1 MITERIAQLTGEL
14 KFTVDS
20 RPLTAF
26 DKKLAGV
33 EARLREF
40 SKLTNKR
47 FGVKLT
53 LDTKTLREELAKA
66 ATQRVVLK
74 NIAVDAAAVRL
85 ISEKLQERL
94 NATPIRLKSVR
105 LDLSGIRDQKN
116 FVKTALGQTKVDLP
130 VELGLAQASRTLY
143 EWKKRTESRFKIHLN
158 ADISRSKLLQNARNT
173 LRDVQGRLNGLAVAT
188 PQIRLSVDRAHL
200 RREIQDV
207 LEQIRREVRIR
218 IDLESSIRGG
228 GAGGSRGTAG
238 HIRQGMGMGIGS
250 ELAGWGRGF
259 IPGLGGAF
267 AIMQL
272 NRANQELQGQR
283 LAMQA
288 VGGGVQGGQELQATL
303 RDISQRLGLD
313 DRALGSSYV
322 KMMAAGQ
329 ASDFS
334 KEQVDSIFQ
343 SMAEYGRVMGL
354 DGEAMKGSFRAVEQ
368 MMGKGQIMSEELKGQ
383 LAERFPAAVALMAK
397 SQDMTIAELMKTMED
412 GKLKSD
418 ALIPFAR
425 TLAEEA
431 RKGGALDAAMQ
442 GTAAQQGRFQFGW
455 NRTIE
460 AFAAGGFDRGMSDFF
475 KIAAQGMKE
484 ALPLVTALGGG
495 FEALMRPV
503 NALVGIG
510 GELGSQWENIA
521 KQFNMTGTGLTLT
534 TAQTLALLT
543 PMGRLISS
551 ISWGALALE
560 DFIVFLEGGDSVFG
574 DFLNNNVQAAET
586 FEKLASESSELKN
599 NLDGIFSVVPGLAEA
614 LKGLEFNE
622 MLVSTMREL
631 AAIMEFFNSVVERFA
646 IAGKYRDAKIAE
658 AGGDRSTIMSN
669 IDTMY
674 AMFNPED
681 AKDKAT
687 FIGDR
692 LVAQNIDAIQTETH
706 TRATQSLT
714 PDQFGYMMQRGQVR
728 NEMEGALKKSAID
741 ISFNLNVSGI
751 DAQGNVMT
759 TEAQERVREIVSNVL
774 EEEISR
780 ASASYKESQ

>member
-1 MITERIAQLTGEL
+1 MITEKIAQLTGEL

-33 EARLREF
+33 ESRLREF
-40 SKLTNKR
+40 SKLTNKK

-53 LDTKTLREELAKA
+53 LDTKALREELAKA

-74 NIAVDAAAVRL
+74 NIAVDSAAVRL

-130 VELGLAQASRTLY
+130 VELGLAQATRTLH
-143 EWKKRTESRFKIHLN
+143 EWKKRTESRFKIHIN
-158 ADISRSKLLQNARNT
+158 ADISRSKLLHNARNT
-173 LRDVQGRLNGLAVAT
+173 LRDVQGRLNGLSVAT

-218 IDLESSIRGG
+218 VDLDSTVRGPTGTRG
-228 GAGGSRGTAG
+228 GAG
-238 HIRQGMGMGIGS
+238 HVRQGVGMGIGA
-250 ELAGWGRGF
+250 EMAGWGRGF

-475 KIAAQGMKE
+475 KIASDGMKE

-543 PMGRLISS
+543 PMGRLISA
-551 ISWGALALE
+551 ISWGALVLE

-574 DFLNNNVQAAET
+574 DFINNNVEAAEA
-586 FEKLASESSELKN
+586 FEKMALASGELKT
-599 NLDGIFSVVPGLAEA
+599 NLDGIFAVIPGLADA
-614 LKGLEFNE
+614 LKGLELNE

-631 AAIMEFFNSVVERFA
+631 AAIMEFFNGIVERFA
-646 IAGKYRDAKIAE
+646 IADKYKNAKIAE

-674 AMFNPED
+674 AMVNPEA
-681 AKDKAT
+681 AKDEAA
-687 FIGDR
+687 FISDR
-692 LVAQNIDAIQTETH
+692 LLAQNLDSIASETH
-706 TRATQSLT
+706 TRAKQSLT

-728 NEMEGALKKSAID
+728 SEMEGALQKSAID

>member
-1 MITERIAQLTGEL
+1 MITEKIAQLTGEL

-40 SKLTNKR
+40 SKLTNKK

-53 LDTKTLREELAKA
+53 LDTKALREELAKA

-74 NIAVDAAAVRL
+74 NIAVDGAAVRL

-130 VELGLAQASRTLY
+130 VELGLAQASRSLY

-158 ADISRSKLLQNARNT
+158 ADISRSKLLHNARNT
-173 LRDVQGRLNGLAVAT
+173 LRDVQGKLNGLSVPT
-188 PQIRLSVDRAHL
+188 PNIRLSVDRAHL

-228 GAGGSRGTAG
+228 GSGSRSSGG

-288 VGGGVQGGQELQATL
+288 VGGGVAGGQELQATL

-329 ASDFS
+329 ASNFD
-334 KEQVDSIFQ
+334 KAEVDSIFQ

-368 MMGKGQIMSEELKGQ
+368 MMGKGQIMS
-383 LAERFPAAVALMAK
+383 
-397 SQDMTIAELMKTMED
+397 
-412 GKLKSD
+412 
-418 ALIPFAR
+418 
-425 TLAEEA
+425 
-431 RKGGALDAAMQ
+431 
-442 GTAAQQGRFQFGW
+442 
-455 NRTIE
+455 
-460 AFAAGGFDRGMSDFF
+460 
-475 KIAAQGMKE
+475 
-484 ALPLVTALGGG
+484 
-495 FEALMRPV
+495 
-503 NALVGIG
+503 
-510 GELGSQWENIA
+510 
-521 KQFNMTGTGLTLT
+521 
-534 TAQTLALLT
+534 
-543 PMGRLISS
+543 
-551 ISWGALALE
+551 
-560 DFIVFLEGGDSVFG
+560 
-574 DFLNNNVQAAET
+574 
-586 FEKLASESSELKN
+586 
-599 NLDGIFSVVPGLAEA
+599 
-614 LKGLEFNE
+614 
-622 MLVSTMREL
+622 
-631 AAIMEFFNSVVERFA
+631 
-646 IAGKYRDAKIAE
+646 
-658 AGGDRSTIMSN
+658 
-669 IDTMY
+669 
-674 AMFNPED
+674 
-681 AKDKAT
+681 
-687 FIGDR
+687 
-692 LVAQNIDAIQTETH
+692 
-706 TRATQSLT
+706 
-714 PDQFGYMMQRGQVR
+714 
-728 NEMEGALKKSAID
+728 
-741 ISFNLNVSGI
+741 
-751 DAQGNVMT
+751 
-759 TEAQERVREIVSNVL
+759 
-774 EEEISR
+774 
-780 ASASYKESQ
+780 

>member
-40 SKLTNKR
+40 SKLTNKK
-47 FGVKLT
+47 FGVKLS
-53 LDTKTLREELAKA
+53 LDTKALREELAKA

-74 NIAVDAAAVRL
+74 NIAVDGAAVRL

-130 VELGLAQASRTLY
+130 VELGLAQATRTLH
-143 EWKKRTESRFKIHLN
+143 EWKKKTESRFKLHIN
-158 ADISRSKLLQNARNT
+158 ADISRSKLLHNARNT
-173 LRDVQGRLNGLAVAT
+173 LRDVQGRLNGLSVAT

-218 IDLESSIRGG
+218 VDLDSTVRGPSGTRG
-228 GAGGSRGTAG
+228 GAG
-238 HIRQGMGMGIGS
+238 HVRQGVGMGIGA
-250 ELAGWGRGF
+250 EMAGWGRGF

-475 KIAAQGMKE
+475 KIASDGMKE

-543 PMGRLISS
+543 PMGRLISA
-551 ISWGALALE
+551 ISWGALVLE

-574 DFLNNNVQAAET
+574 DFINNNVEAAEA
-586 FEKLASESSELKN
+586 FEKMALASGELKT
-599 NLDGIFSVVPGLAEA
+599 NLDGIFAVIPGLADA
-614 LKGLEFNE
+614 LKGLELNE

-631 AAIMEFFNSVVERFA
+631 AAIMEFFNGIVERFA
-646 IAGKYRDAKIAE
+646 IADKYKNAKIAE

-674 AMFNPED
+674 AMVNPEA
-681 AKDKAT
+681 AKDEAA
-687 FIGDR
+687 FISDR
-692 LVAQNIDAIQTETH
+692 LLAQNLDSIASETH
-706 TRATQSLT
+706 TRAKQSLT

-728 NEMEGALKKSAID
+728 SEMEGALQKSAID

>member
-228 GAGGSRGTAG
+228 GAGGSRGTSG
-238 HIRQGMGMGIGS
+238 HIRQGMGIGS

-368 MMGKGQIMSEELKGQ
+368 MMGKGQIMS
-383 LAERFPAAVALMAK
+383 
-397 SQDMTIAELMKTMED
+397 
-412 GKLKSD
+412 
-418 ALIPFAR
+418 
-425 TLAEEA
+425 
-431 RKGGALDAAMQ
+431 
-442 GTAAQQGRFQFGW
+442 
-455 NRTIE
+455 
-460 AFAAGGFDRGMSDFF
+460 
-475 KIAAQGMKE
+475 
-484 ALPLVTALGGG
+484 
-495 FEALMRPV
+495 
-503 NALVGIG
+503 
-510 GELGSQWENIA
+510 
-521 KQFNMTGTGLTLT
+521 
-534 TAQTLALLT
+534 
-543 PMGRLISS
+543 
-551 ISWGALALE
+551 
-560 DFIVFLEGGDSVFG
+560 
-574 DFLNNNVQAAET
+574 
-586 FEKLASESSELKN
+586 
-599 NLDGIFSVVPGLAEA
+599 
-614 LKGLEFNE
+614 
-622 MLVSTMREL
+622 
-631 AAIMEFFNSVVERFA
+631 
-646 IAGKYRDAKIAE
+646 
-658 AGGDRSTIMSN
+658 
-669 IDTMY
+669 
-674 AMFNPED
+674 
-681 AKDKAT
+681 
-687 FIGDR
+687 
-692 LVAQNIDAIQTETH
+692 
-706 TRATQSLT
+706 
-714 PDQFGYMMQRGQVR
+714 
-728 NEMEGALKKSAID
+728 
-741 ISFNLNVSGI
+741 
-751 DAQGNVMT
+751 
-759 TEAQERVREIVSNVL
+759 
-774 EEEISR
+774 
-780 ASASYKESQ
+780 

>member
-1 MITERIAQLTGEL
+1 M
-14 KFTVDS
+14 
-20 RPLTAF
+20 
-26 DKKLAGV
+26 
-33 EARLREF
+33 
-40 SKLTNKR
+40 N
-47 FGVKLT
+47 
-53 LDTKTLREELAKA
+53 TK
-66 ATQRVVLK
+66 
-74 NIAVDAAAVRL
+74 
-85 ISEKLQERL
+85 
-94 NATPIRLKSVR
+94 
-105 LDLSGIRDQKN
+105 
-116 FVKTALGQTKVDLP
+116 
-130 VELGLAQASRTLY
+130 
-143 EWKKRTESRFKIHLN
+143 
-158 ADISRSKLLQNARNT
+158 
-173 LRDVQGRLNGLAVAT
+173 
-188 PQIRLSVDRAHL
+188 
-200 RREIQDV
+200 
-207 LEQIRREVRIR
+207 
-218 IDLESSIRGG
+218 
-228 GAGGSRGTAG
+228 
-238 HIRQGMGMGIGS
+238 
-250 ELAGWGRGF
+250 
-259 IPGLGGAF
+259 
-267 AIMQL
+267 
-272 NRANQELQGQR
+272 
-283 LAMQA
+283 
-288 VGGGVQGGQELQATL
+288 
-303 RDISQRLGLD
+303 
-313 DRALGSSYV
+313 
-322 KMMAAGQ
+322 
-329 ASDFS
+329 
-334 KEQVDSIFQ
+334 
-343 SMAEYGRVMGL
+343 
-354 DGEAMKGSFRAVEQ
+354 
-368 MMGKGQIMSEELKGQ
+368 EELKGQ

-475 KIAAQGMKE
+475 KIASDGMKE

-543 PMGRLISS
+543 PMGRLISA
-551 ISWGALALE
+551 ISWGALVLE

-574 DFLNNNVQAAET
+574 DFINNNVEAAEA
-586 FEKLASESSELKN
+586 FEKMALASGELKT
-599 NLDGIFSVVPGLAEA
+599 NLDGIFAVIPGLADA
-614 LKGLEFNE
+614 LKGLELNE

-631 AAIMEFFNSVVERFA
+631 AAIMEFFNGIVERFA
-646 IAGKYRDAKIAE
+646 IADKYKNAKIAE

-674 AMFNPED
+674 AMVNPEA
-681 AKDKAT
+681 AKDEAA
-687 FIGDR
+687 FISDR
-692 LVAQNIDAIQTETH
+692 LLAQNLDSIASETH
-706 TRATQSLT
+706 TRAKQSLT

-728 NEMEGALKKSAID
+728 SEMEGALQKSAID

>member
-40 SKLTNKR
+40 SKLTNKK
-47 FGVKLT
+47 FGVKLS
-53 LDTKTLREELAKA
+53 LDTKALREELAKA

-74 NIAVDAAAVRL
+74 NIAVDGAAVRL

-130 VELGLAQASRTLY
+130 VELGLAQATRTLH
-143 EWKKRTESRFKIHLN
+143 EWKKKTESRFKLHIN
-158 ADISRSKLLQNARNT
+158 ADISRSKLLHNARNT
-173 LRDVQGRLNGLAVAT
+173 LRDVQGRLNGLSVAT

-218 IDLESSIRGG
+218 VDLDSTVRGPSGTRG
-228 GAGGSRGTAG
+228 GAG
-238 HIRQGMGMGIGS
+238 HVRQGVGMGIGA
-250 ELAGWGRGF
+250 EMAGWGRGF

-475 KIAAQGMKE
+475 KIASDGMKE

-543 PMGRLISS
+543 PMGRLISA
-551 ISWGALALE
+551 ISWGALVLE

-574 DFLNNNVQAAET
+574 DFINNNVEAAEA
-586 FEKLASESSELKN
+586 FEKMALASGELKT
-599 NLDGIFSVVPGLAEA
+599 NLDGIFAVVPGLADA
-614 LKGLEFNE
+614 LKGLELNE

-631 AAIMEFFNSVVERFA
+631 AAIMEFFNGIVERFA
-646 IAGKYRDAKIAE
+646 IADKYKNAKIAE

-674 AMFNPED
+674 AMVNPEA
-681 AKDKAT
+681 AKDEAA
-687 FIGDR
+687 FISDR
-692 LVAQNIDAIQTETH
+692 LLAQNLDSIASETH
-706 TRATQSLT
+706 TRAKQSLT

-728 NEMEGALKKSAID
+728 SEMEGALQKSAID